1 MESIIIDMAIGTE
14 ETDDWK
20 AEFPAGAACLGWRK
34 IGMIGRSSVALGV
47 LLQVNRLV
55 PKVSETNHG

>member
-20 AEFPAGAACLGWRK
+20 AEFPAGALCFGWRK
-34 IGMIGRSSVALGV
+34 IGMICRSSIALCV
-47 LLQVNRLV
+47 LLQVNRSV
-55 PKVSETNHG
+55 PVVSRTNHG